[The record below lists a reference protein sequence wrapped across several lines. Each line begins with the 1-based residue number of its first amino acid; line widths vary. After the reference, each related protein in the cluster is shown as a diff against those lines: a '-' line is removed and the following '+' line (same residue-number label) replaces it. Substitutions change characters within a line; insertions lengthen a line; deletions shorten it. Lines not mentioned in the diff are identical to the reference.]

1 MDGRM
6 DGCEEQGHKI
16 EPPSLV
22 LLNSPK
28 IGIHA
33 RCSPPSRYSASN
45 RPCNS
50 HSSYASSFSPVT
62 RCSCGAQRQSSTLDG
77 RISTQQLATLMA
89 SPSAAADWLLTNSP
103 RCINMQVSVVSSAGW
118 QVDGHVQRKTGR
130 QSGHGDRGRGMGGG
144 GEATASRV
152 GRRADQMGAVN
163 QIKRAVPLDGAQN
176 PKQKAKLNLTLRRF
190 FFFSIISMTK

>member
-1 MDGRM
+1 M

-33 RCSPPSRYSASN
+33 RCSPQSRYSASN

-77 RISTQQLATLMA
+77 GISTQQLATLMA
-89 SPSAAADWLLTNSP
+89 SPSAAADWLLGELTPMHKHVGLCRLICRLAGRWTCAEEDGETKWTRRP
-103 RCINMQVSVVSSAGW
+103 RK
-118 QVDGHVQRKTGR
+118 GH
-130 QSGHGDRGRGMGGG
+130 RGGVG
-144 GEATASRV
+144 
-152 GRRADQMGAVN
+152 GRRRHHELAGEL
-163 QIKRAVPLDGAQN
+163 IKWVQ
-176 PKQKAKLNLTLRRF
+176 
-190 FFFSIISMTK
+190 

>member
-1 MDGRM
+1 MDGWM
-6 DGCEEQGHKI
+6 DGCEEQGLKI

-33 RCSPPSRYSASN
+33 RCSPQSRYSASN

-89 SPSAAADWLLTNSP
+89 SPSAAADWQLTNSP
-103 RCINMQVSVVSSAGW
+103 RYINIQVSVVSSAGW

-130 QSGHGDRGRGMGGG
+130 QSGQGDREKGMGGG
-144 GEATASRV
+144 GAAS
-152 GRRADQMGAVN
+152 
-163 QIKRAVPLDGAQN
+163 
-176 PKQKAKLNLTLRRF
+176 
-190 FFFSIISMTK
+190 

>member
-1 MDGRM
+1 MDGWM

-33 RCSPPSRYSASN
+33 RCSPQSRYSASN
-45 RPCNS
+45 RSCNS
-50 HSSYASSFSPVT
+50 HSSYASSFSLVT

-77 RISTQQLATLMA
+77 GISTQQLATLMA
-89 SPSAAADWLLTNSP
+89 SLSAAADWLLTNSP

-118 QVDGHVQRKTGR
+118 QVDGHVQRKMGR
-130 QSGHGDRGRGMGGG
+130 QSGHGDREKGIGGDG
-144 GEATASRV
+144 ITSWQAS
-152 GRRADQMGAVN
+152 
-163 QIKRAVPLDGAQN
+163 
-176 PKQKAKLNLTLRRF
+176 
-190 FFFSIISMTK
+190 